1 MATSIPRGIQA
12 VVWKNKDKSTSVRY
26 RVRIKRKDYKED
38 RLFDTLEEAK
48 EFLQLSKSKIG
59 REQIFL
65 KTEKETQEQKFIQE
79 YFLQPPLIEYVKM
92 YLQKYVNTLPSETD
106 LEKRRRDNQKS
117 FLNILINTEVEQN
130 PENGGIT
137 SFYAP
142 RPKLKLGDFKPI
154 DITEYQ
160 IQSYIKER
168 LAKKISPISIEREL
182 GKLSNVFK
190 KLPQID
196 PTLKNIKNP
205 AVGYDKELLKFTDKQ
220 KVSAIK
226 KREFRLTKSDEE
238 KLLLALDKHPN
249 PDFKRIVL
257 LALFTA
263 MRRSEI
269 VTLTWAQIKE
279 NYIQLYVT
287 KSGKPRK
294 VYLTVEAKELLKTME
309 RKNDDSN
316 VFSYKLLGF
325 QGSFDKWKEINGL
338 DHIRFHDFR
347 REAISRMVEKFGGE
361 SSLLITEILGIQNV
375 AKFEELHGGHSHQ
388 SLERE
393 DDLRKN
399 VGHSSKQITKIYTN
413 LS

>member
-1 MATSIPRGIQA
+1 
-12 VVWKNKDKSTSVRY
+12 
-26 RVRIKRKDYKED
+26 
-38 RLFDTLEEAK
+38 
-48 EFLQLSKSKIG
+48 
-59 REQIFL
+59 
-65 KTEKETQEQKFIQE
+65 
-79 YFLQPPLIEYVKM
+79 M
-92 YLQKYVNTLPSETD
+92 YLQKYINTLPAETD
-106 LEKRRRDNQKS
+106 LERRRRDNNKS
-117 FLNILINTEVEQN
+117 FLNILINTEAEQN
-130 PENGGIT
+130 PENSGIT

-168 LAKKISPISIEREL
+168 LNKKISPISIEREL
-182 GKLSNVFK
+182 AKLSNLFK

-196 PTLKNIKNP
+196 PALKEIKNP

-226 KREFRLTKSDEE
+226 KREFRLTKTDEE
-238 KLLLALDKHPN
+238 KLFLALNKHPN

-257 LALFTA
+257 LALYTA

-269 VTLTWAQIKE
+269 VTLTWGQIKE

-294 VYLTVEAKELLKTME
+294 VYLTVEAKELLKTIE
-309 RKNDDSN
+309 RKNDDAN

-388 SLERE
+388 SMERE

-399 VGHSSKQITKIYTN
+399 VGHSSKQVTKIYTN

>member
-79 YFLQPPLIEYVKM
+79 YFSQPPLIEYVKM
-92 YLQKYVNTLPSETD
+92 YLQKYINTLPAETD
-106 LEKRRRDNQKS
+106 LERRRRDNNKS

-130 PENGGIT
+130 PENSGIT

-142 RPKLKLGDFKPI
+142 RPELKLGDFKPI

-168 LAKKISPISIEREL
+168 LNKKISPISIEREL
-182 GKLSNVFK
+182 AKLSNLFK

-196 PTLKNIKNP
+196 PALKEIKNP

-226 KREFRLTKSDEE
+226 KREFRLTKTDEE
-238 KLLLALDKHPN
+238 KLFLALNKHPN

-257 LALFTA
+257 LALYTA

-269 VTLTWAQIKE
+269 VTLTWGQIKE

-294 VYLTVEAKELLKTME
+294 VYLTVEAKELLKTIE
-309 RKNDDSN
+309 RKNDDAN